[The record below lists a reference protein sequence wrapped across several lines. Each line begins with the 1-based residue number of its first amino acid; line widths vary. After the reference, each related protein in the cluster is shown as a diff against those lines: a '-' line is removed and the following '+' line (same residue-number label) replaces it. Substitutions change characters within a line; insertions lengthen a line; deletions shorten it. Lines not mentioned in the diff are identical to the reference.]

1 MQYEITNNAINFTR
15 QAPPGGRQKR
25 VYPFPA
31 MAVGDGF
38 QIPRDRKGAS
48 IVMAAACDFVR
59 RHKPEWKFSK
69 RTDADGN
76 KWCVRIK

>member
-1 MQYEITNNAINFTR
+1 MQYAITSNAIDFTKSVR
-15 QAPPGGRQKR
+15 SPGRER
-25 VYPFPA
+25 VLPFPS

-38 QIPRDRKGAS
+38 PLPVDRKKANSIMAS
-48 IVMAAACDFVR
+48 ACDFVR
-59 RHKPEWKFSK
+59 KSEPNWKFSK